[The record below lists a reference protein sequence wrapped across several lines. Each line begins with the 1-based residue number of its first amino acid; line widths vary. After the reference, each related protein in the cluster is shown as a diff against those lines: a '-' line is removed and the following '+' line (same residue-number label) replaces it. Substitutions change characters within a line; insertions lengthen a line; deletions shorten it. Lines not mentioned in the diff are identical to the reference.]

1 QPTQPQQRTPQQ
13 PIQQQGQQYQ
23 SPPSNRSEEFNKLF
37 YKASS
42 VDAYHEGYYKLQNSN
57 QDPKKFI
64 ESNFSLNGSAVNS
77 VTFFEKAQVESR
89 QKVYLWGTQERS
101 TEKEGKK
108 EVVLIGQD
116 VSQAQNNMFE
126 EYFKNAKEILELEAK
141 YGATNLPDDLK
152 ELFAINAN
160 KDFNFLVKD
169 ANGTNTVNSPLVQRL
184 YEIKAKIGGTN
195 LGQGALTREQ
205 NTEIERKANA
215 YAKDLLVAQVKNNC
229 LYTGDGTTNN
239 PYKEAKRINI
249 FRGKKDFK
257 TGESVIE
264 VKFGSSCEEGDF
276 ALIPVGDKDLNLF
289 CKVLHQGD
297 GKEAELQY
305 FKKDNNELKLIK
317 YDVYF
322 SGSNLTY
329 EDDGSSVLQKK
340 EIIDAI
346 NKNKFEVSWVG
357 EVSNS
362 TNQLSKTSG
371 GAVSTG
377 GSSDNSNSQVDNSKI
392 KSFGSQNIVVK
403 QQSEIGLESRNT
415 SDWWNN
421 KMRKPF
427 SKFFETPHSDEGF
440 SIKKNDNILFSNGK
454 CYYDVIGIK
463 KEILASEHEIDVKI
477 DTKTKKIKENNLK
490 INIEENPDLAKA
502 MRILEKL
509 EFDNKG

>member
-1 QPTQPQQRTPQQ
+1 
-13 PIQQQGQQYQ
+13 
-23 SPPSNRSEEFNKLF
+23 
-37 YKASS
+37 
-42 VDAYHEGYYKLQNSN
+42 
-57 QDPKKFI
+57 
-64 ESNFSLNGSAVNS
+64 
-77 VTFFEKAQVESR
+77 TFFEKAQVESR
-89 QKVYLWGTQERS
+89 KSGYLWGTRIQSEN
-101 TEKEGKK
+101 EGKK

-116 VSQAQNNMFE
+116 ARNAQNNMFK
-126 EYFKNAKEILELEAK
+126 EYLDNAKQILELEAK

-184 YEIKAKIGGTN
+184 DEIKKIGSAN
-195 LGQGALTREQ
+195 LLQVTLDQEQ
-205 NTEIERKANA
+205 SAEIEKKANA

-257 TGESVIE
+257 NKGISVIE
-264 VKFGSSCEEGDF
+264 VKFGNSCEIDDF
-276 ALIPVGDKDLNLF
+276 ALIPVGDKNLNLF
-289 CKVLHQGD
+289 CKVSNREQG
-297 GKEAELQY
+297 EVELQY

-403 QQSEIGLESRNT
+403 QQSEIGLQSRNT
-415 SDWWNN
+415 SDWWN
-421 KMRKPF
+421 KLTRKPF
-427 SKFFETPHSDEGF
+427 SKSFETPHSGEGF
-440 SIKKNDNILFSNGK
+440 SSKEKNTRLSSTGTFSFHKDDDSETKKK
-454 CYYDVIGIK
+454 
-463 KEILASEHEIDVKI
+463 ILASEHEIDVRI
-477 DTKTKKIKENNLK
+477 GTTKKI
-490 INIEENPDLAKA
+490 IF
-502 MRILEKL
+502 RI
-509 EFDNKG
+509 

>member
-1 QPTQPQQRTPQQ
+1 GSLPPAAFPQPGSHVAQQQSPLAPVYLPNPYPAHQHPPQQPSQPQQRTPQQ
-13 PIQQQGQQYQ
+13 PIKQQGQQYQ

-42 VDAYHEGYYKLQNSN
+42 VDEYHDSYFKLQNGRN

-89 QKVYLWGTQERS
+89 KSGYLWGTRIQSEN
-101 TEKEGKK
+101 EGKK

-116 VSQAQNNMFE
+116 ARNAQNNMFK
-126 EYFKNAKEILELEAK
+126 EYLDNAKQILELEAK

-184 YEIKAKIGGTN
+184 DEIKKIGSAN
-195 LGQGALTREQ
+195 LLQVTLDQEQ
-205 NTEIERKANA
+205 SAEIEKKANA

-297 GKEAELQY
+297 
-305 FKKDNNELKLIK
+305 
-317 YDVYF
+317 
-322 SGSNLTY
+322 
-329 EDDGSSVLQKK
+329 
-340 EIIDAI
+340 
-346 NKNKFEVSWVG
+346 
-357 EVSNS
+357 
-362 TNQLSKTSG
+362 
-371 GAVSTG
+371 
-377 GSSDNSNSQVDNSKI
+377 
-392 KSFGSQNIVVK
+392 
-403 QQSEIGLESRNT
+403 
-415 SDWWNN
+415 
-421 KMRKPF
+421 
-427 SKFFETPHSDEGF
+427 
-440 SIKKNDNILFSNGK
+440 
-454 CYYDVIGIK
+454 
-463 KEILASEHEIDVKI
+463 
-477 DTKTKKIKENNLK
+477 
-490 INIEENPDLAKA
+490 
-502 MRILEKL
+502 
-509 EFDNKG
+509 